1 MFCWIDFS
9 HQSAKGVRYQGV
21 LIGEGLSMKFGDHTS
36 NEDYQKVWFL
46 ISRFQIF
53 IIPGGN
59 LYKETIEFLKDE
71 IEEIEQVRNMLKA
84 EDDRLGGKSG
94 KSQ

>member
-1 MFCWIDFS
+1 
-9 HQSAKGVRYQGV
+9 
-21 LIGEGLSMKFGDHTS
+21 MKFGDHTS

>member
-1 MFCWIDFS
+1 M
-9 HQSAKGVRYQGV
+9 KGSKF
-21 LIGEGLSMKFGDHTS
+21 ISSMDQCG
-36 NEDYQKVWFL
+36 YQKMIFL
-46 ISRFQIF
+46 AFIS
-53 IIPGGN
+53 GGN

-94 KSQ
+94 KSQYADIILMMILYL